1 MPTSVA
7 ALLNVDGSDRD
18 LGWLRKALQ
27 GALEL
32 EFATIPLYLS
42 ALWSIKD
49 PPKHPS
55 PDSAFGLLY
64 GIAMEEM
71 LHLALVCNMLTTIG
85 GTPHIRAG
93 APSYPHKGLPGG
105 VQPDLH
111 VTLAGL
117 TKKRVADLFMQIEY
131 PEYDVPGTTPP
142 RRAAA
147 DYATIG
153 AFYDAIEAAFKALG
167 PAVTGHKQLTASF
180 AGESLNAI
188 KDRGAFVTA
197 IQTIKD
203 QGEGTSRGDPDATIK
218 TGEELAHYFKFGSL
232 YRGKLYVKGPNGHW
246 GYTGKAIPF
255 PDVHSMMEVPAGG
268 YHNPAPP
275 VRKKLD
281 AFDAGFTAVV
291 ENLDTA
297 WANGAQHALDDA
309 IAGMFELA
317 GLAEPLYGLA
327 VPGTSQTYGPT
338 FELDTRAASD
348 ERHA

>member
-7 ALLNVDGSDRD
+7 ELLNVVESDRD
-18 LGWLRKALQ
+18 ISWLENALQ

-49 PPKHPS
+49 PPKNPS
-55 PDSAFGLLY
+55 PESAFGLLY

-71 LHLALVCNMLTTIG
+71 LHLGLVCNMLTTIG
-85 GTPHIRAG
+85 GTPRILAG

-117 TKKRVADLFMQIEY
+117 TKKRVANLFMQIEY

-153 AFYDAIEAAFKALG
+153 AFYDAIEATFKSLD
-167 PAVTGHKQLTASF
+167 PPVTGHKQLKATF

-188 KDRGAFVTA
+188 KDRSGFVHA

-203 QGEGTSRGDPDATIK
+203 QGEGTSRGDPDANIK

-232 YRGKLYVKGPNGHW
+232 HRGNLYVKGPNGHW

-275 VRKKLD
+275 VKKKLD
-281 AFDAGFTAVV
+281 AFNAGFTGVV
-291 ENLDTA
+291 KDLDTA
-297 WANGAQHALDDA
+297 WAKGEQHTLDDA
-309 IAGMFELA
+309 IAGMFKLA
-317 GLAEPLYGLA
+317 GLAEPLYRLA
-327 VPGTSQTYGPT
+327 VPSTSQTYGPT
-338 FELDTRAASD
+338 FELVP
-348 ERHA
+348 

>member
-7 ALLNVDGSDRD
+7 ALLDIDQSERD
-18 LGWLRKALQ
+18 IGWLEKALQ

-42 ALWSIKD
+42 ALWSVKA
-49 PPKHPS
+49 PPKNPA
-55 PDSAFGLLY
+55 PDSASGLLY

-71 LHLALVCNMLTTIG
+71 LHLGLVCNMLTAIG
-85 GTPHIRAG
+85 GTPHVLAG

-131 PEYDVPGTTPP
+131 PEYDVPGTAPP

-147 DYATIG
+147 GYATIG
-153 AFYDAIEAAFKALG
+153 AFYDAIEATFKSLD
-167 PAVTGHKQLTASF
+167 PTITGHKQLNATF

-188 KDRGAFVTA
+188 KDRGGFVNA

-203 QGEGTSRGDPDATIK
+203 QGEGTSRGDPDATIN

-232 YRGKLYVKGPNGHW
+232 HRGKLYVKGPTGHW

-255 PDVHSMMEVPAGG
+255 PDVYPMMEVPAGG

-275 VRKKLD
+275 VTRKLD
-281 AFDAGFTAVV
+281 AFNAGFTGVV
-291 ENLDTA
+291 KNLDTA
-297 WANGAQHALDDA
+297 WANGQEHALDNA
-309 IAGMFELA
+309 ITGMFELA
-317 GLAEPLYGLA
+317 GLAEPLYHLA

-338 FELDTRAASD
+338 FELGT
-348 ERHA
+348 